1 MADALGM
8 RVSSQGHGRRWS
20 LAWSLVLLD
29 AALLLSSAHD
39 AAADLHRY
47 TDDSGRVHIVDSID
61 RIPEKYRSQVRTI
74 EAAARPPAQTRV
86 EVFVTSWCGYC
97 RKLESFLKA
106 NRIRYSRYDIEKSP
120 SAKQRYDKLGG
131 RGRSVRSSDAVLSG
145 PLRCW
150 DGVKGPRVCG
160 RNHV

>member
-1 MADALGM
+1 M
-8 RVSSQGHGRRWS
+8 SPQGHGCRWG
-20 LAWSLVLLD
+20 LARSLVLLA

-39 AAADLHRY
+39 AGADLHRY

-61 RIPEKYRSQVRTI
+61 RIPEQYRSQVRTI
-74 EAAARPPAQTRV
+74 EAAARPSAQTRV

-131 RGRSVRSSDAVLSG
+131 RGVPVVKIGSDVIRGYAPDAVLKR
-145 PLRCW
+145 LKR
-150 DGVKGPRVCG
+150 R
-160 RNHV
+160 R